1 VTYHILLSLWYS
13 IKLLMKILDQSCRRS
28 EILTL
33 FSKVKLYC
41 PASSVIILMS
51 FFKKENPSV
60 YGQVLALYI
69 FAEHFGLQSSI
80 NISSYFILIYQLI
93 LA

>member
-1 VTYHILLSLWYS
+1 MIIHVLL
-13 IKLLMKILDQSCRRS
+13 Q
-28 EILTL
+28 E
-33 FSKVKLYC
+33 
-41 PASSVIILMS
+41 
-51 FFKKENPSV
+51 ENPSV

-69 FAEHFGLQSSI
+69 FAEHFGSQSSI

>member
-1 VTYHILLSLWYS
+1 
-13 IKLLMKILDQSCRRS
+13 MKILDPVGD
-28 EILTL
+28 LKAYLL

-41 PASSVIILMS
+41 PAHHPHDNTYVLLQE
-51 FFKKENPSV
+51 ENPSV

-69 FAEHFGLQSSI
+69 FAEHFGSQSSI
-80 NISSYFILIYQLI
+80 NISSYFIIYQLI